1 MFSLLSIVLPAKN
14 TYPKWDKIVMALAC
28 FMFLWIKVNA
38 DRGLYYLLFGEA
50 LLNDGVTFVLFEG
63 FLH

>member
-1 MFSLLSIVLPAKN
+1 M
-14 TYPKWDKIVMALAC
+14 
-28 FMFLWIKVNA
+28 NA

-63 FLH
+63 LLKNTNTNIEIQKKYKNTRLNANTK